1 MEWVYIPYKNNF
13 SINHSELPKNNSCW
27 ERNIQT
33 FVMVEDFNEIQVKRY
48 CSRHEPGD
56 TKFIAPMDNSTIMH
70 LWLHLH
76 NRHWVSES
84 TQQTLS
90 LRYKHYLRL
99 SNATPQRIS
108 LSNTDTA
115 NISLQLRLLSLI
127 RSNTTHLKDS
137 PMNLQNTSF
146 FKNAITE
153 NQMFFLYKHC
163 NIYSSGSTNI
173 IDYQAEHFLI
183 RRQTLLYKYILDL
196 TTRSPLFARSF
207 LKINLTNLF
216 AKHHFEIDWD
226 VRGNCKSYK
235 VLAYCKWF
243 PVQVMNKQF
252 LINYISQMYRFQSL
266 NKGIL

>member
-1 MEWVYIPYKNNF
+1 MSTLILPQYNLVSIIKKKWKLRYLGRIILLIIAPTFGDKFFKNLKILTMEWVYIPYKNHF

-48 CSRHEPGD
+48 CSRHEPRD

-90 LRYKHYLRL
+90 LRYKHYRRL

-115 NISLQLRLLSLI
+115 NISLQLRLCLWYAPTPHILKTVLWISKILLSLKMP
-127 RSNTTHLKDS
+127 SQKTKCFSCTNTVIYI
-137 PMNLQNTSF
+137 PVALQTS
-146 FKNAITE
+146 
-153 NQMFFLYKHC
+153 
-163 NIYSSGSTNI
+163 
-173 IDYQAEHFLI
+173 
-183 RRQTLLYKYILDL
+183 
-196 TTRSPLFARSF
+196 
-207 LKINLTNLF
+207 
-216 AKHHFEIDWD
+216 
-226 VRGNCKSYK
+226 
-235 VLAYCKWF
+235 
-243 PVQVMNKQF
+243 
-252 LINYISQMYRFQSL
+252 
-266 NKGIL
+266 

>member
-13 SINHSELPKNNSCW
+13 SINHNELPKNNSCW

-48 CSRHEPGD
+48 CSRHEPRD

-76 NRHWVSES
+76 NRHWVSD
-84 TQQTLS
+84 TVQTLPPII
-90 LRYKHYLRL
+90 KCH
-99 SNATPQRIS
+99 T
-108 LSNTDTA
+108 TA
-115 NISLQLRLLSLI
+115 NISLQHRHSEYLSPTQTLSLI

-137 PMNLQNTSF
+137 PMNLQNTSTSL

-183 RRQTLLYKYILDL
+183 RRHL
-196 TTRSPLFARSF
+196 RSH
-207 LKINLTNLF
+207 N
-216 AKHHFEIDWD
+216 
-226 VRGNCKSYK
+226 
-235 VLAYCKWF
+235 
-243 PVQVMNKQF
+243 
-252 LINYISQMYRFQSL
+252 
-266 NKGIL
+266 

>member
-1 MEWVYIPYKNNF
+1 MA
-13 SINHSELPKNNSCW
+13 
-27 ERNIQT
+27 T
-33 FVMVEDFNEIQVKRY
+33 
-48 CSRHEPGD
+48 
-56 TKFIAPMDNSTIMH
+56 
-70 LWLHLH
+70 
-76 NRHWVSES
+76 S

-90 LRYKHYLRL
+90 LRIY
-99 SNATPQRIS
+99 T
-108 LSNTDTA
+108 TDIESQIQTLPPIIKCHTTV
-115 NISLQLRLLSLI
+115 NISLQHRHSEYLSPTQTLSLI

-216 AKHHFEIDWD
+216 AKHHFEID
-226 VRGNCKSYK
+226 
-235 VLAYCKWF
+235 
-243 PVQVMNKQF
+243 
-252 LINYISQMYRFQSL
+252 
-266 NKGIL
+266 